1 MSNEYFRKT
10 NLLQRKLNYWQIASK
25 LKKMQKRSDLLESF
39 LDKYTLCHSCDIF
52 NTMWHPCQLWQIWH
66 GDSRLTWLNCLKLIT
81 CVTTQYKTVYFK
93 EKMSRRSSVVSAMG
107 LPSGDSARRGSVSS
121 RRGSVMVVGGTGANL
136 GEEEVDRE
144 EIIRTLLSKEEQR
157 KLER

>member
-1 MSNEYFRKT
+1 M
-10 NLLQRKLNYWQIASK
+10 
-25 LKKMQKRSDLLESF
+25 
-39 LDKYTLCHSCDIF
+39 
-52 NTMWHPCQLWQIWH
+52 
-66 GDSRLTWLNCLKLIT
+66 
-81 CVTTQYKTVYFK
+81 TTQYKTVYFL